1 MRIYDMKCAHE
12 MCGRTFDW
20 HTKPA
25 IYNKSSEDNFRDVHC
40 WFCGRLGAKRAFTS
54 APADLT
60 VKGTWGR
67 TATPEL
73 KGKSYYTKQERDRQ
87 LAVSGTSVIDDGGSR
102 GAIDKKEDKVSTSD
116 RDTAREIIE
125 TLLSEKGD
133 MRLKDIIEDT
143 GLAHKLV
150 HEVVYRDPGRITKTS
165 YGVYG
170 LTGASSQTEAS
181 A

>member
-1 MRIYDMKCAHE
+1 MRIYDMKCNHE
-12 MCGRTFDW
+12 LCGRVFDW

-25 IYNKSSEDNFRDVHC
+25 IYDKSKEDDFRDVHC
-40 WFCGRLGAKRAFTS
+40 WYCGRMGAKRAFSS

-60 VKGTWGR
+60 VRGTWGR
-67 TATPEL
+67 TASPEL

-87 LAVSGTSVIDDGGSR
+87 LAAAGSSVADDGESKGVLER
-102 GAIDKKEDKVSTSD
+102 GDRITSSE
-116 RDTAREIIE
+116 RDVAREAIE
-125 TLLSEKGD
+125 ALLSENGE

-150 HEVVYRDPGRITKTS
+150 HDVVYRDPGRITKVGWGT
-165 YGVYG
+165 YG
-170 LTGASSQTEAS
+170 LTGVSDQTEAS